1 MQGSVPRGTSSKKAL
16 EENLEKL
23 KAYEALL
30 KQHGEEKGLLGP
42 RDIQIIWERHILNSL
57 PLVELIS
64 PNSTLADIGSGAG
77 LPGIPI
83 SICRPDL
90 KITLIE
96 PMARRAEFLKFVIK
110 NLEIKNT
117 EVFHGRAEA
126 LFKKQKFD
134 FVTARAVAPLK
145 KLVKIALPLL
155 KSEGYLLALKGAKAN
170 LELND
175 ALEVIN
181 ELQATSLGVVKT
193 GSEIQSEVSIVVVRK
208 TNE

>member
-42 RDIQIIWERHILNSL
+42 KDIQIIWERHILNSL
-57 PLVELIS
+57 PLMELIS

-77 LPGIPI
+77 LPGIPL

-96 PMARRAEFLKFVIK
+96 PMARRAEFLKIVIK
-110 NLEIKNT
+110 ELEIQNT

-134 FVTARAVAPLK
+134 FVTARAVAPFK

-155 KSEGYLLALKGAKAN
+155 KSDGYLLALKGAKAN

-193 GSEIQSEVSIVVVRK
+193 GSEIQSEVSIVVVRR
-208 TNE
+208 NQ

>member
-1 MQGSVPRGTSSKKAL
+1 MQGGVPRGTSSKKAL

-96 PMARRAEFLKFVIK
+96 PMARRIEFLKFAIK
-110 NLEIKNT
+110 DLEIQNT

-126 LFKKQKFD
+126 LFKKHKFD

-155 KSEGYLLALKGAKAN
+155 KSDGYLLALKGAKAN

-181 ELQATSLGVVKT
+181 ELQATSLGVVKV
-193 GSEIQSEVSIVVVRK
+193 GLEIQSEVSIVVVRR
-208 TNE
+208 N